1 MHWKIKRDHFY
12 NELYPLIGEEGIKE
26 AGFFY
31 DNAKNDTDI
40 ESTINLLCT
49 PFSFEAIQSASNPVV
64 LLCTGSFCPAHKG
77 HLAIMMEARKK
88 LESEKFQVVAG
99 YFSPGHD
106 EYIYDKNGVES
117 ISSQERIRLL
127 QQLIDHE
134 GQGHWLAVDPWE
146 AIFNKVAVNFTDVIT
161 RLEMYLK
168 KWTSKKINVCYVCG
182 ADNARFAL
190 TFLLKGN
197 CVIADRPSY
206 ELPFNFYKR
215 RLNEKN
221 NIFWI
226 DANYKES
233 STEIRN
239 KVKTKIILQ
248 KSLSLRLDDNDEREH
263 DIEEELKKHFKNLKI
278 NKLKDQKIIFEQLD
292 QKNQISIDSMLQ
304 AKLNLKISRC
314 YDLFGS
320 RFLKYTERP
329 GSDSI
334 KKQIES
340 FNLDVIY
347 NIFDDDLHS
356 GGTKHFVID
365 YLKSAGIRTDSFITL
380 TTSDENEETLDARD
394 FIIGGI
400 NNGLVVKINDCLY
413 RVPYVYPYNC
423 PYIRA
428 SVQDSMNF
436 SIQVWRI
443 NKKYFENN
451 FKTLGELPELCQKL
465 FLILNFK
472 PETSM
477 SEICEW
483 HIQQL
488 LTYI

>member
-31 DNAKNDTDI
+31 DNAKTDSDI
-40 ESTINLLCT
+40 ESSINLLCT

-106 EYIYDKNGVES
+106 EYIYNKNGVES

-127 QQLIDHE
+127 QQLIDNE

-161 RLEMYLK
+161 RLELYLK

-197 CVIADRPSY
+197 CVIAGRPSY
-206 ELPFNFYKR
+206 ELPFNSYKR

-226 DANYKES
+226 DANYTES
-233 STEIRN
+233 STEIRKANN
-239 KVKTKIILQ
+239 KVFSLPKV
-248 KSLSLRLDDNDEREH
+248 LSLRIENLDIREAE
-263 DIEEELKKHFKNLKI
+263 IAMELKKHFSRIRIKSLKE
-278 NKLKDQKIIFEQLD
+278 QKIIFEQFNHKNLISLD
-292 QKNQISIDSMLQ
+292 SLLPTSV
-304 AKLNLKISRC
+304 NLKISRC
-314 YDLFGS
+314 YDVFGS
-320 RFLKYTERP
+320 RFIKYIERP

-340 FNLDVIY
+340 FDHDVIY

-356 GGTKHFVID
+356 GGTKNFAKD
-365 YLKSAGIRTDSFITL
+365 YLTSAGIRTESFITL

-400 NNGLVVKINDCLY
+400 NNGLVVNINDCLY
-413 RVPYVYPYNC
+413 RVPYVYPYCC

-428 SVQDSMNF
+428 SIQDSMNF
-436 SIQVWRI
+436 SIEIWRI

-451 FKTLGELPELCQKL
+451 FKTLDELPEQCQKL
-465 FLILNFK
+465 FLLLKFK
-472 PETSM
+472 PETALSK
-477 SEICEW
+477 ICEW

-488 LTYI
+488 LKYI